1 MTSDEELM
9 LSWRRGGRAAL
20 DALVERFHT
29 PVYRY
34 LLRLTARPE
43 LAEDLTQ
50 DCFVRLVGCAALY
63 QYPRPVRPWL
73 YTIATNILRSY
84 AESAYYRHPTVS
96 YEEDDRLAD
105 PAETP
110 HLLIGPWADHDD
122 LQAALRQLS
131 ADHREVIILRY
142 TEDFS
147 LAEIATILH
156 VPLGTV
162 KTRLLRALRR
172 LRALLEERRAEEQ
185 VEVEVSHVR

>member
-1 MTSDEELM
+1 MASDEELM
-9 LSWRRGGRAAL
+9 LSWQRGGSAAL
-20 DALVERFHT
+20 DALVGRFHT

-63 QYPRPVRPWL
+63 KYPRPVRPW
-73 YTIATNILRSY
+73 
-84 AESAYYRHPTVS
+84 V
-96 YEEDDRLAD
+96 
-105 PAETP
+105 
-110 HLLIGPWADHDD
+110 DHDD
-122 LQAALRQLS
+122 LQAALCQLS
-131 ADHREVIILRY
+131 ADHREVIILCY

-147 LAEIATILH
+147 LAEISTILH

-172 LRALLEERRAEEQ
+172 LRTLLEERRAEEQ
-185 VEVEVSHVR
+185 MEVAHVR